1 MPRKETSLPI
11 SETSGPRAP
20 ASSPD
25 ESSKGQCYLALLHE
39 LPLVFARDTA
49 VGPLLQRITER
60 LVETIPGATRAA
72 MLLTDHASG
81 KLLLKAH
88 VPTGEPDASLA
99 LAQRAMDLHQGF
111 IWRQDE
117 DESQNLSTSGYRVE
131 SAMYAP
137 MLWRDETLGV
147 VCAESQ
153 DTALD
158 AEDLRLMVTVA
169 HYAAMAAVQQR
180 LQDDLRQN
188 ASLLN
193 RMMANFSPKIR
204 AQLLAKARN
213 GRLRLGGEKSEIV
226 VMLSD
231 LREFTR
237 ASMDMESEDVFDM
250 LNDYLAAESEAVFK
264 HDGTIDKFMGDG
276 ILAVFGSPE
285 PDPARHE
292 KAVAAALAMQDA
304 MRLVNA
310 SRRANGQVTCEAG
323 IGIHCG
329 QALHGFVGSNEL
341 IEFTVIG
348 DTVNL
353 ASRLEAAASGGE
365 IVISR
370 EMHQRV
376 WETVDVE
383 PITIETKHEGKLAAF
398 RLRGVK
404 DAPKAGGHGFRRA
417 GSDT

>member
-1 MPRKETSLPI
+1 MPPKETPLA
-11 SETSGPRAP
+11 TSKKGGPTAS
-20 ASSPD
+20 ASSRD
-25 ESSKGQCYLALLHE
+25 RSSNQRRHLALLNE
-39 LPLVFARDTA
+39 LPMLFAQDTA
-49 VGPLLQRITER
+49 SGPLLQRLTEH
-60 LVETIPGATRAA
+60 LVETIPGATRGA
-72 MLLTDHASG
+72 MLLTDRASG

-88 VPTGEPDASLA
+88 VPSGKAEASLA
-99 LAQRAMDLHQGF
+99 LAQRAMDQRQGF

-117 DESQNLSTSGYRVE
+117 DDSQNLSTSGYRVE

-147 VCAESQ
+147 ICADSQ

-158 AEDLRLMVTVA
+158 AEDLQLMVTIA
-169 HYAAMAAVQQR
+169 HYAAMATVQQR

-193 RMMANFSPKIR
+193 RLMTNFSPKIR
-204 AQLLAKARN
+204 TQLLARARN

-226 VMLSD
+226 VMFSD
-231 LREFTR
+231 LRSFTR
-237 ASMDMESEDVFDM
+237 TSMDMEAEDVFDM

-264 HDGTIDKFMGDG
+264 HDGTIDKFLGDG

-285 PDPARHE
+285 PDPAKYQ

-304 MRLVNA
+304 MKLVNA
-310 SRRANGQVTCEAG
+310 SRRASGQVSCEAG

-341 IEFTVIG
+341 LEFTVIG
-348 DTVNL
+348 EPVNL
-353 ASRLEAAASGGE
+353 AQRLEGAASGGE
-365 IVISR
+365 ILISR

-383 PITIETKHEGKLAAF
+383 PITIETKHEGPLPAF
-398 RLRGVK
+398 RLKGIK
-404 DAPKAGGHGFRRA
+404 DAHKAHSRNL
-417 GSDT
+417 